1 MLGIGGKAEKLVHLE
16 RTVRD
21 GVALLRRF
29 SGGGTVIVDQD
40 SLFATFI
47 MNTVGG
53 WAVLVVGGIGS
64 RKHAVLHGP
73 LTPCHTQAETTPDE
87 PYPRPIMQWT
97 ATVYGPVFQR
107 VAAAGTEVRGRVCE
121 GHDGDG

>member
-1 MLGIGGKAEKLVHLE
+1 MLGIGGKADKLVHVD
-16 RTVRD
+16 RSAKD
-21 GVALLRRF
+21 GVGLLRRF

-47 MNTVGG
+47 MNTVCVESGWRLERGG
-53 WAVLVVGGIGS
+53 NLPMPK
-64 RKHAVLHGP
+64 RTH
-73 LTPCHTQAETTPDE
+73 TPDVADHTKEETTPGE

-107 VAAAGTEVRGRVCE
+107 VAVPETEVRRPVRNSG
-121 GHDGDG
+121 